1 NLLKNGPAT
10 LILSGANTYT
20 GSTTVSAGSLQING
34 SLSSSAVTVQSG
46 GRLTGVGVLGGTV
59 NVQFG
64 GTMAPGD
71 GAPGA
76 LTINST
82 LTLAGSAVMEVSK
95 SGSILTNDQIVGL
108 TTVVYGGSLVVTNVG
123 ISSLAAGDTFTLF
136 GAANY
141 SGSFTNVTLPS
152 LQGGLI

>member
-1 NLLKNGPAT
+1 LTITQSNNKTFGGTITDTFSEYDGSGSGTTGPLNLLKNGPAT

-20 GSTTVSAGSLQING
+20 GSTTVSAGSLQIDG

-59 NVQFG
+59 SVQFG
-64 GTMAPGD
+64 GTVAPGD

-82 LTLAGSAVMEVSK
+82 LTLAGSAVMEVGK
-95 SGSILTNDQIVGL
+95 SGSTLTSDQIVGL

-123 ISSLAAGDTFTLF
+123 I
-136 GAANY
+136 
-141 SGSFTNVTLPS
+141 
-152 LQGGLI
+152 